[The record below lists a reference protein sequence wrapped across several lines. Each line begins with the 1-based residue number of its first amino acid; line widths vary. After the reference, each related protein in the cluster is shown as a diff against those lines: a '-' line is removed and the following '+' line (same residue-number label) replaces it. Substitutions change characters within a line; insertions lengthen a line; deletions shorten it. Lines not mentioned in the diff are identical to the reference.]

1 MFISRRGP
9 NRQYAYITTSYRED
23 GRVKTKDEY
32 LGRIVDYDKGIFKS
46 KDRGVFTFD
55 MSTGEYGVPES
66 SYVPNEIEDR
76 RKREHDASGPSLNHS
91 TSAIVPGS
99 KPETRH
105 SHGRVPDPSW

>member
-1 MFISRRGP
+1 MFISRHGP

-76 RKREHDASGPSLNHS
+76 RKREHSGIADRRTKSQRGNVQPSSGKGYSGFDGGIL
-91 TSAIVPGS
+91 
-99 KPETRH
+99 
-105 SHGRVPDPSW
+105 